1 MFRHGRS
8 GLAQVAFRQRRNL
21 AEEHRTDRISDRLES
36 PRGES
41 PLGDFVLGGVDGVVT
56 TFAVVAGS
64 AGGGLSVTTVIILG
78 LANLVADGFSMG
90 VSNYLSTRSRKQ
102 EVAQARADENWQ
114 VQTNPEGER
123 QEIRQI
129 FARKGLGG
137 DTLDQVVDA
146 ITSDKRVWVDT
157 MMAEELKLSEIS
169 ARPERAALFTFVAF
183 VSCGF
188 VPLLPFIAGVGSF
201 ERMFAISTALAA
213 ATFFALG
220 IGKGM
225 VLSASP
231 LRSGLQTLLIGSF
244 AAGLAYAMG
253 VGLRTLF
260 GISPA

>member
-1 MFRHGRS
+1 M
-8 GLAQVAFRQRRNL
+8 AFRQRRNL
-21 AEEHRTDRISDRLES
+21 ANEHRTDRIRERLES

-90 VSNYLSTRSRKQ
+90 ISNYLGTRSRQQ

-114 VQTNPEGER
+114 ITADPDGER

-129 FARKGLGG
+129 YARKGLEGEM
-137 DTLDQVVDA
+137 LDRVVDA
-146 ITSDKRVWVDT
+146 VTSDERVWVDT
-157 MMAEELKLSEIS
+157 MIAEELKLSEVS
-169 ARPERAALFTFVAF
+169 ARPRRAALYTFLAF
-183 VSCGF
+183 VLCGF
-188 VPLLPFIAGVGSF
+188 VPLLPFIAGTGHF

-220 IGKGM
+220 TGKGM
-225 VLSASP
+225 VLRVPP
-231 LRSGLQTLLIGSF
+231 LGSGLQTLLIGSV
-244 AAGLAYAMG
+244 AASLAYG
-253 VGLRTLF
+253 IGFGLRAMF
-260 GISPA
+260 GIASA